1 MEAKSFHFPSAFAST
16 SDPNLLSAVKA
27 VSLSDQFAGDTPL
40 TVEGGSSCF
49 LSLTN
54 KVNIYTFTCL
64 QIFPS
69 MEGQWLEH
77 MGD

>member
-1 MEAKSFHFPSAFAST
+1 MEAKSFHFPSASAST

-27 VSLSDQFAGDTPL
+27 DSLSDQFAGDTPL
-40 TVEGGSSCF
+40 AVEEGSSGF

-54 KVNIYTFTCL
+54 KVNIYSFTCL

-77 MGD
+77 IGD